1 MRSVILSVVKNIESA
16 KAKELIH
23 SLYRIQV
30 KADLTTFENE
40 GLRYA
45 LEVRK
50 SQKIKGKNLN
60 LQQRKE
66 YRGSAVMWSLRKFRE
81 SRVTEAVRLRE
92 EEEEKL
98 QKKKNR
104 KEMKSIAALYK
115 KQ

>member
-1 MRSVILSVVKNIESA
+1 MRSVVLSVVKNMEST

-66 YRGSAVMWSLRKFRE
+66 YRSSAVIWSLRKFRE
-81 SRVTEAVRLRE
+81 LCVREAVRLRE

-98 QKKKNR
+98 KKKR
-104 KEMKSIAALYK
+104 TGKR
-115 KQ
+115 